1 VAAGVKSAHTAGQII
16 TVVVVE
22 ATDQPSALAAGL
34 AVVPEALG
42 ACAGRPER
50 DHQLVMAWT
59 SASVIPGR

>member
-1 VAAGVKSAHTAGQII
+1 MSAHTAGKII

-22 ATDQPSALAAGL
+22 AADQPSALAAGL

-50 DHQLVMAWT
+50 DHQVVMART